1 MAHAKHKFYIY
12 KHTHLSK
19 SLPPSSPH
27 RTITFILFAVS
38 DPIKA
43 NSIIDSITI
52 TVSRVSDCHL
62 SSKPKA
68 MSPSHFHSKREITS
82 TNNKNTT
89 NGLLPPPLKIS
100 KESHFIKKSSPQSSS
115 SSSSSI
121 SSSLVNTAM
130 PASSYR
136 PQQQRHPVI
145 IYTHSPKV
153 IHTQPKDFMSLV
165 QKLTGLSRSDSEDEE
180 EDDDNPPPPQ
190 QQLKQES
197 GGSLAAVM
205 GDKES
210 DRESMIIVRNE
221 ENEAS
226 SVLTEEN
233 NCSSSMGENQVNS
246 CFMAGEGPIIE
257 PPMTPYVTMMAAPS
271 STKFVCSS
279 PPLMNYSDSLF
290 FSHNL
295 RTSIPSPATLE
306 GTKDFRDH

>member
-1 MAHAKHKFYIY
+1 
-12 KHTHLSK
+12 
-19 SLPPSSPH
+19 
-27 RTITFILFAVS
+27 
-38 DPIKA
+38 
-43 NSIIDSITI
+43 
-52 TVSRVSDCHL
+52 
-62 SSKPKA
+62 
-68 MSPSHFHSKREITS
+68 
-82 TNNKNTT
+82 
-89 NGLLPPPLKIS
+89 
-100 KESHFIKKSSPQSSS
+100 
-115 SSSSSI
+115 
-121 SSSLVNTAM
+121 
-130 PASSYR
+130 
-136 PQQQRHPVI
+136 
-145 IYTHSPKV
+145 
-153 IHTQPKDFMSLV
+153 MSLV

-257 PPMTPYVTMMAAPS
+257 PPMTPYVTMMAPS

>member
-1 MAHAKHKFYIY
+1 
-12 KHTHLSK
+12 
-19 SLPPSSPH
+19 
-27 RTITFILFAVS
+27 
-38 DPIKA
+38 
-43 NSIIDSITI
+43 
-52 TVSRVSDCHL
+52 
-62 SSKPKA
+62 

-82 TNNKNTT
+82 ANNKNT

-121 SSSLVNTAM
+121 STSLVNSAM

-165 QKLTGLSRSDSEDEE
+165 QKLTGLSRSDSEDEDE
-180 EDDDNPPPPQ
+180 DNPPPLQP
-190 QQLKQES
+190 LKQES

-210 DRESMIIVRNE
+210 DRESMIILRNE

-226 SVLTEEN
+226 SAITEEN

-257 PPMTPYVTMMAAPS
+257 PPMTPYVTMMAPS

-295 RTSIPSPATLE
+295 RASIPSPATLE
-306 GTKDFRDH
+306 GTKEFRDR